1 MYRINIS
8 TWATALLPLPWPNI
22 NPNLLL
28 IYCDHDHDHDHDHSL
43 NMSTGKKVMRIDE
56 PISCLKITSSYL
68 DQVFDRRRE
77 QWSLLNQYCVCQG

>member
-1 MYRINIS
+1 MI
-8 TWATALLPLPWPNI
+8 PLHLPNI

-28 IYCDHDHDHDHDHSL
+28 IDCDHDHDHSL

-56 PISCLKITSSYL
+56 PISCPKITSSYL

-77 QWSLLNQYCVCQG
+77 QWSLLNQYCACQG